1 MLQREITELERQGF
15 TLDVEE
21 RLGGLKPEDIAEL
34 GKPKDDE
41 GEDEDAKPYA
51 LKDLPGLKMVI
62 ATLTACN
69 PEPGSPLAE
78 GEQAY
83 SRDIYVH
90 SKLLVVDDV
99 FSLLSSANINT
110 RSMHT
115 DSELGLAAPDAELAK
130 NWRDELWNLHLHVP
144 LEAVTAKLVALARH
158 ALCLVR
164 TKKGGYPKVAAPF
177 MPAGKAYSASL

>member
-1 MLQREITELERQGF
+1 
-15 TLDVEE
+15 
-21 RLGGLKPEDIAEL
+21 
-34 GKPKDDE
+34 
-41 GEDEDAKPYA
+41 
-51 LKDLPGLKMVI
+51 MVI

-69 PEPGSPLAE
+69 PKPGSPLAE

-115 DSELGLAAPDAELAK
+115 
-130 NWRDELWNLHLHVP
+130 
-144 LEAVTAKLVALARH
+144 
-158 ALCLVR
+158 
-164 TKKGGYPKVAAPF
+164 
-177 MPAGKAYSASL
+177 